1 MMNNHK
7 EVKSPRRQNK
17 LEVYKFNRVSKY
29 IRQTM
34 IGLKGEIYKS
44 IIIVVNFSTSLSVID
59 T

>member
-1 MMNNHK
+1 MNNHK

>member
-7 EVKSPRRQNK
+7 EVNSPRRQNK
-17 LEVYKFNRVSKY
+17 LDVYKLNRVSKY
-29 IRQTM
+29 VRQTV
-34 IGLKGEIYKS
+34 IGLKEEIYKS